1 MSDDISGEEVKA
13 ILSKTATSRESQVN
27 AAMLLGQLIKTPNL
41 VMAQNHTADAQPT
54 VANQPPN
61 AAGAVDPLAR

>member
-1 MSDDISGEEVKA
+1 MSDEISGEEVKT

-27 AAMLLGQLIKTPNL
+27 AAMLLSQLIKTPNL
-41 VMAQNHTADAQPT
+41 TMAQNHTTEAKPT
-54 VANQPPN
+54 TANQPPN